1 MKMLKY
7 LIIKKTKKMEIKH
20 NTEIEVTKQSQQAI
34 MARFGG
40 VVAHREE
47 NGKYYIKIMLKSYIK
62 YIAAYIAFPE

>member
-1 MKMLKY
+1 MV
-7 LIIKKTKKMEIKH
+7 KH
-20 NTEIEVTKQSQQAI
+20 NIEIEVTKQSQQSI